1 LLARAARIIA
11 LANFSRCVSHSEWP
25 GTGPSPKAVLMN
37 TDRPLLGV
45 LLMLGFCLLAPL
57 LDVSA
62 KLAADDIPVGQ
73 ITFVRF
79 LGQGVLMLIPLF
91 IMRFGLRIAPRL
103 LPLVGLRG
111 ALLILSTYCFVAAIA
126 VMPIADALAIAFV
139 EPFLI
144 LYAGKLLFGEEVG
157 PRRLAAATVGFV
169 GVLMVIQPSFQA
181 FGAVALFPLGTAIT
195 FAAYMIVTRRLSR
208 HLHPV
213 PMQFHTSWLAV
224 LICLPFLIFGNWQ
237 SWPTLDPVMPH
248 GVNWV
253 WLIGVG
259 VFATLS
265 HMMMT
270 YALRFAPSATLAPLH
285 YLEIVSAVLFGY
297 LIFGDFPN
305 RLALTG
311 IAIILAS
318 GLYVIYRERQLQRE
332 TKLPLPAQP

>member
-1 LLARAARIIA
+1 ME
-11 LANFSRCVSHSEWP
+11 N
-25 GTGPSPKAVLMN
+25 
-37 TDRPLLGV
+37 DRPLLGI

-62 KLAADDIPVGQ
+62 KLASADIPVGQ

-79 LGQGVLMLIPLF
+79 FGQGLLMLLPVIW
-91 IMRFGLRIAPRL
+91 MGFGLRIAPRL
-103 LPLVGLRG
+103 LPLIGLRG
-111 ALLILSTYCFVAAIA
+111 VLLILSTYCFVAAIA
-126 VMPIADALAIAFV
+126 IMPIADALAIAFV

-157 PRRLAAATVGFV
+157 PRRLAAATVGFL

-213 PMQFHTSWLAV
+213 PMQFHTSWLAG
-224 LICLPFLIFGNWQ
+224 LICLPILAMGEWQ
-237 SWPTLDPVMPH
+237 GWSSVDPTMPQGLSWL
-248 GVNWV
+248 
-253 WLIGVG
+253 WLGGVG
-259 VFATLS
+259 LFATLS

-270 YALRFAPSATLAPLH
+270 YALKFAPSATLAPLH

-297 LIFGDFPN
+297 LIFADFPN
-305 RLALTG
+305 SLALTG
-311 IAIILAS
+311 IVIILAS
-318 GLYVIYRERQLQRE
+318 GLYVIHRERQLQKQ